1 MRSLILFYFL
11 FLTFSAQAQIK
22 DILNKAKN
30 TIENQGQGE
39 YASGLKEALEIGVG
53 AAVDKLSA
61 EKGYLESPYKIL
73 IPNEAQQIINKV
85 KMVPGFQDVESK
97 LIDQM
102 NKAAEIAAKKATPIF
117 VDAIK
122 QMTIQDAVSIVKG
135 SDNAATM
142 YLQKTSRQNLYN
154 AFLPVIQSALDE
166 INARTYW
173 ASVVK
178 AYNSIPLVKKVN
190 PSLDQHVNDK
200 ALDGLF
206 SLIAVKELGIRSD
219 VNQRTSDLLK
229 RVFQK

>member
-1 MRSLILFYFL
+1 MRSLFLLSFL
-11 FLTFSAQAQIK
+11 FFTFSAQAQIK

-53 AAVDKLSA
+53 VAVDKLSA

-85 KMVPGFQDVESK
+85 KMVPGFQDVETK

-142 YLQKTSRQNLYN
+142 YLEKTSRQNLYN

>member
-1 MRSLILFYFL
+1 MRSLILLSFL
-11 FLTFSAQAQIK
+11 FFTISAKAQIK

-61 EKGYLESPYKIL
+61 EKGYLDSPYKIL

-85 KMVPGFQDVESK
+85 KMVPGFQDVETK

-142 YLQKTSRQNLYN
+142 YLEKTSRQNLYN

>member
-85 KMVPGFQDVESK
+85 KMVPGFQDVETK

-229 RVFQK
+229 RVFQ

>member
-1 MRSLILFYFL
+1 MRSLFLLSFL
-11 FLTFSAQAQIK
+11 FFTFSAQAQIK

-85 KMVPGFQDVESK
+85 KMVPGFQDVETK

-135 SDNAATM
+135 NDNAATM
-142 YLQKTSRQNLYN
+142 YLEKTSRQNLYN

>member
-1 MRSLILFYFL
+1 MRSLILFSFL
-11 FLTFSAQAQIK
+11 FFTFSAQAQIK

-85 KMVPGFQDVESK
+85 KMVPGFQDVETK

-122 QMTIQDAVSIVKG
+122 QMTIQDAASIVKG
-135 SDNAATM
+135 NDNAATM
-142 YLQKTSRQNLYN
+142 YLEKTSRQNLYN

-229 RVFQK
+229 RVFQ